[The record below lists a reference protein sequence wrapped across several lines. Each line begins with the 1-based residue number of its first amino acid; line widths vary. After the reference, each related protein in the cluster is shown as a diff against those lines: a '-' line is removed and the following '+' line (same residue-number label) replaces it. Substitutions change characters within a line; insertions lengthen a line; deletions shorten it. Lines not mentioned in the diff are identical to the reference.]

1 MATICFTTIP
11 CEPYIDCKVQGK
23 PSLCN
28 ICSCAK
34 GIVYARFEDFR
45 ISLYVYMSV
54 VKVLVCQE
62 LWVNVPVT
70 TFFFSYGGLCRFQL
84 IKIKILKFT
93 DTDIHPF
100 KSPTQR
106 KHLTLVP
113 QFPSS
118 LGSHICLGSQ
128 KIANKRLRLLI
139 VLRQNIS

>member
-11 CEPYIDCKVQGK
+11 CEPYIDCQVQGK

-70 TFFFSYGGLCRFQL
+70 TFFFLTEDYVGSNL
-84 IKIKILKFT
+84 LKL
-93 DTDIHPF
+93 
-100 KSPTQR
+100 KS
-106 KHLTLVP
+106 
-113 QFPSS
+113 
-118 LGSHICLGSQ
+118 
-128 KIANKRLRLLI
+128 
-139 VLRQNIS
+139 